1 MCICGILGNGT
12 QMCTLRKI
20 SLNSSLLTVKRS
32 IVVFVLVYVTIIQG
46 GQNLGTDNEENL
58 FTS

>member
-1 MCICGILGNGT
+1 
-12 QMCTLRKI
+12 MCTLRKI